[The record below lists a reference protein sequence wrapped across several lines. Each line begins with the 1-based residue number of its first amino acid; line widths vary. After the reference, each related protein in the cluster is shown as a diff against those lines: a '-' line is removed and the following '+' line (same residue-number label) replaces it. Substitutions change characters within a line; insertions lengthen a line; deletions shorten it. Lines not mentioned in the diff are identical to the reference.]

1 VSVPCLMVVG
11 SCQDLLTRLFV
22 CGMWRPDLVSECWK
36 GVTWYSTCLPPFS
49 QFFSLFSLQGSVIR
63 SLGLEDGI
71 LSAPATPLLQFPY
84 LDGFVPS
91 PDLFLDLP
99 SYQVIAM
106 ESQTLILH
114 KIGADIP
121 PLPPL
126 PPPPAPS
133 SPPSQPTCLMS

>member
-1 VSVPCLMVVG
+1 MVIG
-11 SCQDLLTRLFV
+11 SCQDLGTRLFV
-22 CGMWRPDLVSECWK
+22 CGMWIRDLVSEYGK
-36 GVTWYSTCLPPFS
+36 GVTWYSTRVPPFS
-49 QFFSLFSLQGSVIR
+49 QFLSLFSLQGSVIR

-84 LDGFVPS
+84 LDGIVPS

-99 SYQVIAM
+99 SCQVITM
-106 ESQTLILH
+106 ESQPLILH

-133 SPPSQPTCLMS
+133 SPPPSPSQPTCLMS